1 MTDLKAL
8 KANRESS
15 RATTAKKANERKTT
29 YANSNMLRADKITQ
43 TAMIDY
49 CVALA
54 IADSKHNLV
63 IAEQLSVLV
72 SEHFNAVIAAKR
84 IDKHLSDNIFE
95 KKLAFFTANFSQ
107 QAVCT
112 NCASVKCSDK
122 CKKELKAKKEQRDDI
137 QLIVAS
143 PDFVKNAECYAESF
157 NTTLEQDSFVKHR
170 LTL

>member
-1 MTDLKAL
+1 MTNLKELKAT
-8 KANRESS
+8 RESS

-54 IADSKHNLV
+54 IADSKSNLV
-63 IAEQLSVLV
+63 IAEQISVLV
-72 SEHFNAVIAAKR
+72 SENFNAVISAKR

-95 KKLAFFTANFSQ
+95 KKLAFFTANFASE
-107 QAVCT
+107 AVCT
-112 NCASVKCSDK
+112 SCAQVKCTDK
-122 CKKELKAKKEQRDDI
+122 CKKERKTAKTERDDI

-143 PDFVKNAECYAESF
+143 KEFVANSECYAESF
-157 NTTLEQDSFVKHR
+157 NTTLEQDSFAKHR